1 MEQTNAP
8 GESSAEIDVDALTRA
23 LDVHSLR
30 ILVAID
36 QTGSISAAARSLGF
50 SQPTITQHVQRLE
63 ARLGASLV
71 ARTARAA
78 RLTPVGKLLAAH
90 APRIDASLTAAATE
104 LARVLG
110 RRADTVR
117 FAAPADL
124 IAPALAPALGRLAA
138 TRPDV
143 ATTIIEAADAAEA
156 FAMVRDGRA
165 DIAVTSEVAPRDDR
179 GAATRR
185 RGLRSTFLFAEE
197 IVALTTVDAESTA
210 GRVDP
215 LGLST
220 STWITGA
227 GTCTDPIARLIGR
240 TPRDADIA
248 VSLPTAAIALA
259 AHGAGTAFLPEG
271 ALAGASVP
279 PNVRMLGLT
288 PAVTRRTTATTLV
301 EAATIP
307 AVAEALRLLAT
318 HRPSPADIDALVG
331 ARRRSTGHRARFA
344 PHTLSP
350 QHHHPQHHHP
360 QHPTPDPTLTQ
371 ETDAMLS
378 SPTTRL
384 AAAGAAAAASVLLLS
399 ACTTTA
405 APTPDKSVGA
415 DTGAEIDSIA
425 VALPG
430 SLSNLYVGQEAG
442 ILNYYIASIA
452 QEGLVSIDA
461 QGRVQPGLAESWEQ
475 TDDVT
480 YVYELRDDALFQ
492 DGTPVTADDV
502 VFSLEEARDETA
514 SPGLAYYL
522 SGVDTIEKTG
532 ESEVT
537 ITLNAPD
544 PAFSA
549 NMSSG
554 GAAFIT
560 SKAFWEEHDGKVGTS
575 DALLLGT
582 GPYQVTE
589 FVPDSHV
596 TLERVDTWWGE
607 LPKVKE
613 ITVSFIPDE
622 STRLLAAQSGDI
634 DVAFNVPLA
643 QAAQWEKLDTMR
655 VDYIN
660 DLSYV
665 GLYFNT
671 GVAPFDDP
679 KVREAVAHAV
689 DREAYVSSLLRGHGE
704 AATAIMTPESL
715 GKAYD
720 ADAAREKLATIPQW
734 DFDLDAAAA
743 ALAESGSPDGFE
755 AELLTPNTGPQLGSA
770 AQALA
775 QNLAD
780 IGITLNVR
788 EVPIEEWL
796 ASLDASSD
804 HGINLMWYFST
815 LGDPAEVPSYLLGA
829 GNPAAYDN
837 PAVTDLL
844 AEAGA
849 TSEPAAR
856 IDLLVEAE
864 TLQAQDVVNVPLWWG
879 QSATAFA
886 NDLGMNDYSS
896 FAFISSWPTQLY
908 RAAE

>member
-1 MEQTNAP
+1 MDPTMGTPERN
-8 GESSAEIDVDALTRA
+8 EDRAELGAIDVDALTRA

-36 QTGSISAAARSLGF
+36 QTGSISAAARALGLT
-50 SQPTITQHVQRLE
+50 QPTVTQHVQRLE
-63 ARLGASLV
+63 ARLSVGVV

-78 RLTPVGKLLAAH
+78 HLTPVGRLLAAH

-104 LARVLG
+104 LAHMLG
-110 RRADTVR
+110 RRAEAVR
-117 FAAPADL
+117 FAAPPAL
-124 IAPALAPALGRLAA
+124 IAGALAPALGRLAR
-138 TRPDV
+138 TRPDITASV
-143 ATTIIEAADAAEA
+143 IEAADAAEA
-156 FAMVRDGRA
+156 IAMARDGRA
-165 DIAVTSEVAPRDDR
+165 DIAVTSEIAPHGGR
-179 GAATRR
+179 ASAPRR
-185 RGLRSTFLFAEE
+185 RGMRSTFLFAEE
-197 IVALTTVDAESTA
+197 IVALTTNDAPAER
-210 GRVDP
+210 GRVAAQALAADP
-215 LGLST
+215 
-220 STWITGA
+220 WITGA
-227 GTCTDPIARLIGR
+227 GTSTAHIAELVGR
-240 TPRDADIA
+240 PARDVDTA
-248 VSLPTAAIALA
+248 VSLPYAAISLA
-259 AHGAGTAFLPEG
+259 ANGVGAAFLAEG
-271 ALAGASVP
+271 ELSGVTVP
-279 PNVRMLGLT
+279 NGVRMLGLA
-288 PAVTRRTTATTLV
+288 PAVTRRTTASVLV
-301 EAATIP
+301 EATSIP
-307 AVAEALRLLAT
+307 AVAEALRLLAA
-318 HRPSPADIDALVG
+318 HRPATAGIDALVD
-331 ARRRSTGHRARFA
+331 ARRGSAGHRARF
-344 PHTLSP
+344 PSV
-350 QHHHPQHHHP
+350 P
-360 QHPTPDPTLTQ
+360 QHPSRPSRPA
-371 ETDAMLS
+371 EEPAIMLS
-378 SPTTRL
+378 STTTRL
-384 AAAGAAAAASVLLLS
+384 ASAGAVAAAGVLLLS
-399 ACTTTA
+399 ACTTGSASPGKT
-405 APTPDKSVGA
+405 VGA
-415 DTGAEIDSIA
+415 DTGADIDSIT

-475 TDDVT
+475 TDDLT
-480 YVYELRDDALFQ
+480 YVYELRDDARFQ

-522 SGVDTIEKTG
+522 TGVDTIAKTG
-532 ESEVT
+532 DAEVT
-537 ITLNAPD
+537 ITLTAPD
-544 PAFSA
+544 PAFAA

-560 SKAFWEEHDGKVGTS
+560 SKKFWEEHDGKVGTS
-575 DALLLGT
+575 DALLLGS

-596 TLERVDTWWGE
+596 TLERVDTWWGD

-622 STRLLAAQSGDI
+622 STRLLAAQSGDT

-671 GVAPFDDP
+671 KVAPFDDP

-689 DREAYVSSLLRGHGE
+689 DRDAYVTSLLRGHGE

-715 GKAYD
+715 GKAYG
-720 ADAAREKLATIPQW
+720 ADEARAKLATIPQW
-734 DFDLDAAAA
+734 DFDLDAAKK
-743 ALAESGSPDGFE
+743 ALAASGSPDGFE

-796 ASLDASSD
+796 ASLDAAGD

-829 GNPAAYDN
+829 GNPAGYDN
-837 PAVTDLL
+837 PVVTDLL
-844 AEAGA
+844 AQAGA
-849 TSEPAAR
+849 TSDPKAR
-856 IDLLVEAE
+856 IDLLVKAE
-864 TLQAQDVVNVPLWWG
+864 TAQAKDVVNVPLWWG

-886 NDLGMNDYSS
+886 NDLGMKDYSS